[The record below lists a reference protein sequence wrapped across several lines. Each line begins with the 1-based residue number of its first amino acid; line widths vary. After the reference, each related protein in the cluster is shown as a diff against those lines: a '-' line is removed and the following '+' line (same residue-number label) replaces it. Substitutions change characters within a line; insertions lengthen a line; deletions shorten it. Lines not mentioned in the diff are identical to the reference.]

1 MADPRLTDPTLL
13 RRLIDVSRSVV
24 SELDVEVVLRRVI
37 EEACDITGA
46 RYGAVGVLN
55 ERRDG
60 LERFITTGI
69 DDETHR
75 AIGDLPRGRGVL
87 GVLIT
92 DPTPLRLADVGSHP
106 RSYGFPPQHPPMR
119 TFLGMPVRV
128 HGEAYGHL
136 YLTEKADGAT
146 FDEVDEE
153 AVSILADTAG
163 IAIHN
168 ARLYQQVERRRDELE
183 RAVVGLEATTE
194 IARAVGGET
203 DLDRILE
210 LIAKRGRA
218 LVKART
224 VVILLE
230 EEGELRVVAAAGD
243 TDEAVVGQRIPLH
256 DSVYADVFR
265 SRRPERISDL
275 PARLRSGS
283 HAIGVDAHSAL
294 AVPLVFKDRALG
306 VLVVYD
312 HQPDAAAAGTFTMA
326 DQQLLLSFAAS
337 AATAVATAKT
347 VAQED
352 LRHSIQAAEQER
364 RRWARELHDETL
376 QGLGALSVLLSSG
389 LGRDL
394 ETPVHQALSFIE
406 EQIASL
412 RALISDLR
420 PAVLDELGIQPAL
433 EALVERG
440 ATPPEAAVD
449 LEVDLAYGRDEATT
463 RLIPDIENAIY
474 RLVQEALTNVIK
486 HSGARRVSIAVR
498 ESDGSVRVE
507 VTDNGSGFDITGAT
521 GGFGLVG
528 MRERAELV
536 GGKLAIASQR
546 GEGTTVS
553 VVLPATHLGTPAAV
567 VRTSLHA
574 LRRHKVKPE

>member
-1 MADPRLTDPTLL
+1 MTSPRLTDPALL
-13 RRLIDVSRSVV
+13 RRLIDVSRSLA

-37 EEACDITGA
+37 EEACAITGA
-46 RYGAVGVLN
+46 RYGAIGVLN
-55 ERRDG
+55 EGRDG

-106 RSYGFPPQHPPMR
+106 RSYGFPPLHPSMH

-136 YLTEKADGAT
+136 YLTEKADGAA
-146 FDEVDEE
+146 FDEADEE

-168 ARLYQQVERRRDELE
+168 ARLYQQVEMRRDELE

-203 DLDRILE
+203 DLGRILE

-218 LVKART
+218 LVNART

-230 EEGELRVVAAAGD
+230 EGGELRVLAAAGE
-243 TDEAVVGQRIPLH
+243 TDDAVVGQRIPLH

-265 SRRPERISDL
+265 SRQPERISDL
-275 PARLRSGS
+275 PARLRSGK
-283 HAIGVDAHSAL
+283 HALGVNADSAL
-294 AVPLVFKDRALG
+294 AAPLVFKDRTLG

-312 HQPDAAAAGTFTMA
+312 HQLGAVPAGTFSMA
-326 DQQLLLSFAAS
+326 DEQLLLSFAAS

-389 LGRDL
+389 LGGDL
-394 ETPVHQALSFIE
+394 EAPVNQALRFIE

-440 ATPPEAAVD
+440 ARPPDATVD
-449 LEVDLAYGRDEATT
+449 LEVDLAYGQQQAAT
-463 RLIPDIENAIY
+463 RLIPDVENAIY
-474 RLVQEALTNVIK
+474 RLVQEALTNVVK
-486 HSGARRVSIAVR
+486 HSGADRVAIAVR
-498 ESDGSVRVE
+498 ESNGNVSVDVS
-507 VTDNGSGFDITGAT
+507 DNGSGFDAT
-521 GGFGLVG
+521 GVSAGFGLVG
-528 MRERAELV
+528 MRERAELA
-536 GGKLAIASQR
+536 GGKLAIASQQ
-546 GEGTTVS
+546 GVGTTVS
-553 VVLPATHLGTPAAV
+553 VVLPAIHL
-567 VRTSLHA
+567 
-574 LRRHKVKPE
+574 